1 MSDATIVHAALVTL
15 FICIVVAIYFVL
27 RRQGAPSK
35 AQRGVLRLLFI
46 GSLQGLVG
54 VVQYFTHLP
63 VVLVEIHVCL
73 AASVTIAV
81 TQFNLAQTGRDRE
94 VGLEKQA

>member
-1 MSDATIVHAALVTL
+1 
-15 FICIVVAIYFVL
+15 
-27 RRQGAPSK
+27 
-35 AQRGVLRLLFI
+35 
-46 GSLQGLVG
+46 
-54 VVQYFTHLP
+54 VQYFTHLP

-94 VGLEKQA
+94 VGLERQT